1 MSICLNEC
9 AVFTQGYFDPFGP
22 PFVAYYNFSGNTILP
37 ILTENPW
44 GFGITDIANT
54 TDKLWVLIN
63 TSPTVIKE
71 YNLSLCPISTTLSRT
86 FTYTGFPQNFPVIG
100 LEAINNNNLLS
111 TGSANNGFVPV
122 IRYNIS
128 TNNLVPT
135 VLFNLPYGRKLAGDL
150 IYVPSTPTG
159 PKIITL
165 TIGPGALDVAP
176 RFISQF
182 DVTTGVIEMDKN
194 IPINLIFSPYGL
206 FTKNNKIY
214 IQDTNTST
222 VWNIGLNFP
231 YPLSYVN
238 QISYTGATSFGGG
251 ASNLAKCNTVSF
263 KKQKPYISFPGIV
276 SIDQIISCQDWENPT
291 FAIPIYVQPEGLII
305 VDETRLFLNSLKTDP
320 VQKGYWVSDGTQT
333 YLIGD
338 GGLIKEIQECDF
350 KFDNVISFDPVG
362 GIDTTVRLYS
372 NNSAIRQYATVTGG
386 YQNTSSGK
394 YSFVGGGQNNTSSC
408 YNSVVGG
415 GFLNTSSGF
424 CSGILGGS
432 LNVANGEFSFIGGGK
447 NNTASDSLSVVAGGT
462 FNVSTCECSVVGGG
476 ENNTVNSLY
485 GIIGGGLN
493 NTSIADF
500 SIVGG
505 GCYNA
510 NLGSSSVVGGGNSNT
525 SVSNFSVVAGGTRNQ
540 NYGTYATISGG
551 ICNKAYLDGVT
562 IGGGSFNTAIKYNS
576 VIAGGYG
583 NTVSGYGSTVS
594 GGYTNTVIGD
604 CSFAISNNSVIMG
617 DRIAVIG
624 GSGITGTTDDTVYVP
639 YLNIGNIST
648 GTTVNSLGID
658 SNGLVIVGN
667 DFTGNTPSLSE
678 VISIGNETGSDIV
691 MTNGTLI
698 KSNLEFASLS
708 VNDLSTIS
716 GEINM
721 DVTKSGITSNSS
733 FNLRSGGIVL
743 TSSDDNNESQISV
756 DNGQIYIYTNN
767 NDSGSYV
774 DLNNFRYNT
783 SDVTITGNTSTNIM
797 EILISPVEFRTT
809 NVKIW
814 CNAYDNDNLSGLTQ
828 EFTSGYLLSNDGSL
842 QELSTDGPTIN
853 LNESTFPSSV
863 TSELTYAGDTIIV
876 SVQNNDVSDTS
887 TIINWRC
894 RARRSS

>member
-1 MSICLNEC
+1 MAYVIIN
-9 AVFTQGYFDPFGP
+9 DP
-22 PFVAYYNFSGNTILP
+22 
-37 ILTENPW
+37 
-44 GFGITDIANT
+44 
-54 TDKLWVLIN
+54 
-63 TSPTVIKE
+63 
-71 YNLSLCPISTTLSRT
+71 
-86 FTYTGFPQNFPVIG
+86 IG
-100 LEAINNNNLLS
+100 
-111 TGSANNGFVPV
+111 
-122 IRYNIS
+122 
-128 TNNLVPT
+128 
-135 VLFNLPYGRKLAGDL
+135 
-150 IYVPSTPTG
+150 
-159 PKIITL
+159 
-165 TIGPGALDVAP
+165 
-176 RFISQF
+176 
-182 DVTTGVIEMDKN
+182 
-194 IPINLIFSPYGL
+194 GL
-206 FTKNNKIY
+206 
-214 IQDTNTST
+214 TST
-222 VWNIGLNFP
+222 VRCD
-231 YPLSYVN
+231 N
-238 QISYTGATSFGGG
+238 Q
-251 ASNLAKCNTVSF
+251 NT
-263 KKQKPYISFPGIV
+263 
-276 SIDQIISCQDWENPT
+276 
-291 FAIPIYVQPEGLII
+291 
-305 VDETRLFLNSLKTDP
+305 
-320 VQKGYWVSDGTQT
+320 
-333 YLIGD
+333 
-338 GGLIKEIQECDF
+338 
-350 KFDNVISFDPVG
+350 
-362 GIDTTVRLYS
+362 
-372 NNSAIRQYATVTGG
+372 AIRQYATVTGG

-462 FNVSTCECSVVGGG
+462 FNVSTCECTVVGGG

-505 GCYNA
+505 GCNNA

-698 KSNLEFASLS
+698 KSNLESRFFIGLS
-708 VNDLSTIS
+708 
-716 GEINM
+716 
-721 DVTKSGITSNSS
+721 
-733 FNLRSGGIVL
+733 
-743 TSSDDNNESQISV
+743 
-756 DNGQIYIYTNN
+756 
-767 NDSGSYV
+767 
-774 DLNNFRYNT
+774 
-783 SDVTITGNTSTNIM
+783 
-797 EILISPVEFRTT
+797 
-809 NVKIW
+809 
-814 CNAYDNDNLSGLTQ
+814 SGLSWLAWAYGVPVVMISNFTKKQ
-828 EFTSGYLLSNDGSL
+828 NEFECFRVGNPYVCNGCFNMFPNIKSRCPIFLDTERENECHRSITP
-842 QELSTDGPTIN
+842 EMVIN
-853 LNESTFPSSV
+853 KINEAITFTNS
-863 TSELTYAGDTIIV
+863 
-876 SVQNNDVSDTS
+876 
-887 TIINWRC
+887 
-894 RARRSS
+894 

>member
-1 MSICLNEC
+1 MAYVIIN
-9 AVFTQGYFDPFGP
+9 DP
-22 PFVAYYNFSGNTILP
+22 
-37 ILTENPW
+37 
-44 GFGITDIANT
+44 
-54 TDKLWVLIN
+54 
-63 TSPTVIKE
+63 
-71 YNLSLCPISTTLSRT
+71 
-86 FTYTGFPQNFPVIG
+86 IG
-100 LEAINNNNLLS
+100 
-111 TGSANNGFVPV
+111 
-122 IRYNIS
+122 
-128 TNNLVPT
+128 
-135 VLFNLPYGRKLAGDL
+135 
-150 IYVPSTPTG
+150 
-159 PKIITL
+159 
-165 TIGPGALDVAP
+165 
-176 RFISQF
+176 
-182 DVTTGVIEMDKN
+182 
-194 IPINLIFSPYGL
+194 GL
-206 FTKNNKIY
+206 
-214 IQDTNTST
+214 TST
-222 VWNIGLNFP
+222 VRCD
-231 YPLSYVN
+231 N
-238 QISYTGATSFGGG
+238 Q
-251 ASNLAKCNTVSF
+251 NT
-263 KKQKPYISFPGIV
+263 
-276 SIDQIISCQDWENPT
+276 
-291 FAIPIYVQPEGLII
+291 
-305 VDETRLFLNSLKTDP
+305 
-320 VQKGYWVSDGTQT
+320 
-333 YLIGD
+333 
-338 GGLIKEIQECDF
+338 
-350 KFDNVISFDPVG
+350 
-362 GIDTTVRLYS
+362 
-372 NNSAIRQYATVTGG
+372 AIRQYATVTGG

-462 FNVSTCECSVVGGG
+462 FNVSTCECTVVGGG

-505 GCYNA
+505 GCNNA

-617 DRIAVIG
+617 DRIVVIG

-648 GTTVNSLGID
+648 GTSVNSLGID

-708 VNDLSTIS
+708 VNDFTSIS

-721 DVTKSGITSNSS
+721 GVTKSGVTSNSL
-733 FNLRSGGIVL
+733 FNLRSGGITL

-783 SDVTITGNTSTNIM
+783 ADVTITGGTSANII
-797 EILISPVEFRTT
+797 EILITPQEFRTT

-814 CNAYDNDNLSGLTQ
+814 CNAYDNNYLSGLTQ
-828 EFTSGYLLSNDGSL
+828 EFTSGYLLSGDTGSL
-842 QELSTDGPTIN
+842 YELSADGPTIN
-853 LNESTFPSSV
+853 LNQSTFPSSV
-863 TSELTYAGDTIIV
+863 TSVLTYADDTIIV
-876 SVQNNDVSDTS
+876 SVQNNDEGDTS

-894 RARRSS
+894 RARWSS